1 MSQKSLTR
9 EQIDKITEEFF
20 QDEQNE
26 PFWTD
31 GEKMA
36 FKYILSSQ
44 GFEEVEKAPEA
55 ILSNFYNCALQKL
68 KDGVE
73 CPHCKSRNIKYADTH
88 HYANGHV
95 TPIEVFIC
103 HDCGRSFPIEK

>member
-1 MSQKSLTR
+1 MSNTKLR
-9 EQIDKITEEFF
+9 E
-20 QDEQNE
+20 
-26 PFWTD
+26 
-31 GEKMA
+31 
-36 FKYILSSQ
+36 
-44 GFEEVEKAPEA
+44 V
-55 ILSNFYNCALQKL
+55 ALQKL

-103 HDCGRSFPIEK
+103 HDCGRSFPIEIDSNYMSLFRRE